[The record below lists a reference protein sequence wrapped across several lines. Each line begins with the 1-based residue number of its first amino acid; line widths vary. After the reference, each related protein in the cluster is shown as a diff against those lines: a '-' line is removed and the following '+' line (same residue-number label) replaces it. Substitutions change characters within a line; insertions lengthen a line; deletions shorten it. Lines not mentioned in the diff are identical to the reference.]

1 MTYIKKQKI
10 RNMNTKYL
18 QSNFSLLTTIFIATS
33 CSNVKN
39 IENNNSDKP
48 IISEEII
55 NEDNFF
61 PILYQE
67 DYYEY
72 IEFNKNAKPIIGD
85 KFIMKVIEDVVSRVA
100 SSKGIIE
107 FSVIKYSDSIVD
119 FNFKWSYL
127 DIVLYKTY
135 SFEIKIS

>member
-1 MTYIKKQKI
+1 M
-10 RNMNTKYL
+10 
-18 QSNFSLLTTIFIATS
+18 QSNFSLLATIFIATS

-39 IENNNSDKP
+39 IENNNSNEP
-48 IISEEII
+48 II
-55 NEDNFF
+55 NEEINENNFF

-67 DYYEY
+67 DYYNY
-72 IEFNKNAKPIIGD
+72 IEFNKNAKPVIGD

-107 FSVIKYSDSIVD
+107 FSVIKYSEAIVD
-119 FNFKWSYL
+119 FNFKWSYSN
-127 DIVLYKTY
+127 IVLYKTY

>member
-48 IISEEII
+48 IISEEI

-61 PILYQE
+61 PILYKE

-72 IEFNKNAKPIIGD
+72 IQFNKNAKPVIGD

-107 FSVIKYSDSIVD
+107 FSVIKYSEAIVD
-119 FNFKWSYL
+119 FNFKWSYSN
-127 DIVLYKTY
+127 IVLYKTY